1 MFEDLFDDVLKDILD
16 IEDDKRT
23 DDITQ
28 YVAFVLD
35 RSSSMFS
42 IKEAAISAFNEQLD
56 TLRKESGS
64 DINTLV
70 TVTQFNEA
78 VELGETVPLPTIEML
93 TEDTYQPGGMTA
105 LYDAI
110 GETTIQVAKRY
121 REDKSDAAV
130 LFVVVTDGFENA
142 SRQYHQAQIK
152 SMIEELEKTDRWTF
166 TFLAA
171 NQNPLE
177 TAVAGMGMKAGNVM
191 NFMATQDGMSSA
203 STSMSCSTSSYM
215 ASRKM
220 GEKTTD
226 TFYDDNKAV
235 LGKTEEEENG

>member
-1 MFEDLFDDVLKDILD
+1 MFNDLFDDVLKDILD

-35 RSSSMFS
+35 RSSSMLS

-78 VELGETVPLPTIEML
+78 VELGETKPLPTIEML

-130 LFVVVTDGFENA
+130 LFVVVTDG
-142 SRQYHQAQIK
+142 
-152 SMIEELEKTDRWTF
+152 TV
-166 TFLAA
+166 
-171 NQNPLE
+171 P
-177 TAVAGMGMKAGNVM
+177 
-191 NFMATQDGMSSA
+191 SSP
-203 STSMSCSTSSYM
+203 
-215 ASRKM
+215 
-220 GEKTTD
+220 
-226 TFYDDNKAV
+226 N
-235 LGKTEEEENG
+235 